1 MNPTNSSRLN
11 DAQLSAKLFDEVL
24 WPLAEAKRRA
34 DDPPYFPAGRDV
46 SVASYFE
53 TTRLRSMSHAD
64 FVFPG
69 GGTAHGLVDA
79 LVTHWTSEAEPAL
92 AAMGPRLVEI
102 ADALDRA
109 AMQSDGD
116 VDIFCYTLF

>member
-1 MNPTNSSRLN
+1 MNSTDLSLS
-11 DAQLSAKLFDEVL
+11 DAELSTKLFDEVL
-24 WPLAEAKRRA
+24 RPLAEAKRRA
-34 DDPPYFPAGRDV
+34 GDPPYFPAGREA

-53 TTRLRSMSHAD
+53 TPLLRDMSHAD

-69 GGTAHGLVDA
+69 GGTARGLVDA
-79 LVTHWTSEAEPAL
+79 LVMHWVGEGEPAL
-92 AAMGPRLVEI
+92 AAMGPRLGEI

-109 AMQSDGD
+109 AMRPDGG

>member
-1 MNPTNSSRLN
+1 MNPTDRSGLS
-11 DAQLSAKLFDEVL
+11 DAELSANLFDEML
-24 WPLAEAKRRA
+24 RPLAETKRRA
-34 DDPPYFPAGRDV
+34 GDPPYFPAGRDA

-53 TTRLRSMSHAD
+53 TPCLRAMSDAD

-69 GGTAHGLVDA
+69 RGTARGLVDA
-79 LVTHWTSEAEPAL
+79 LVVHWAGEGEPAL
-92 AAMGPRLVEI
+92 AAMGSRLGEI

-109 AMQSDGD
+109 AVPDGS

>member
-1 MNPTNSSRLN
+1 MNPTDRCGLN
-11 DAQLSAKLFDEVL
+11 DAELSAKLFDEVL
-24 WPLAEAKRRA
+24 GPLAEAKRRA
-34 DDPPYFPAGRDV
+34 DDPPYFPAGRDA
-46 SVASYFE
+46 SVTSYFE
-53 TTRLRSMSHAD
+53 TPRLRAMSHAD

-69 GGTAHGLVDA
+69 GGTAHGLIDA

-92 AAMGPRLVEI
+92 AAMGPRLGEI

-109 AMQSDGD
+109 AMQSNDN